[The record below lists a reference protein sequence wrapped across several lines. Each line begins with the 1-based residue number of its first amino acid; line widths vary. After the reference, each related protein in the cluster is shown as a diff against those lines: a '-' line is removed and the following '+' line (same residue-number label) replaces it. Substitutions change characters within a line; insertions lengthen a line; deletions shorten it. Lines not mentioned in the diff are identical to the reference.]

1 MALYNKGVFDM
12 NTGNHSVAFSY
23 LDQMGTPE
31 LEAIIRVDAD
41 SVQKHDEEVILHI
54 LKTLNERARRGQS
67 L

>member
-1 MALYNKGVFDM
+1 MDIE
-12 NTGNHSVAFSY
+12 NHSIALSC
-23 LDQMGTPE
+23 LNQMSTPE
-31 LEAIIRVDAD
+31 LEAIIRADAD